1 MAKNNETGKEN
12 KEEKDKDNKERLV
25 RKIEYFEQAFENA
38 QNLAE
43 FADSKANA
51 LITIHAVTV
60 TIISAALFLEE
71 IQTAI
76 NTTCDYFIIFLI
88 LILLLAS
95 ASCAIY
101 VIKPRQATDEKSL
114 FYYMTIADHT
124 DTRDY
129 YKSFDKL
136 SDTQIA
142 QAYAHQAFE
151 VSKIV
156 KKKMQYVSYS
166 LYLLLGYLFS
176 LIIGSLIILSS

>member
-1 MAKNNETGKEN
+1 MAKNDVTGKEN
-12 KEEKDKDNKERLV
+12 GEEKNVKERLV

-43 FADSKANA
+43 FADSKANT

-71 IQTAI
+71 IQKAI
-76 NTTCDYFIIFLI
+76 NTLCDYFIISVI
-88 LILLLAS
+88 IILLLAS
-95 ASCAIY
+95 ASCAIF
-101 VIKPRQATDEKSL
+101 VIKPRQATDEKSH
-114 FYYMTIADHT
+114 FYYKTIAGHT
-124 DTRDY
+124 NTKDY
-129 YKSFDKL
+129 YQSFDKL

-142 QAYAHQAFE
+142 EAYAHQAFE

-156 KKKMQYVSYS
+156 KEKMKYISYS

-176 LIIGSLIILSS
+176 LIIGAVVILAS